1 MQFKRFIVTL
11 LGINDNI
18 FQGFNMYDH
27 EWIVKEMIRRYA
39 VNSHDV
45 NIWLTNLL
53 ASLTWW
59 VGLLFLRQPTAQQAP
74 TGPTRLYRGLLS
86 SFELT

>member
-1 MQFKRFIVTL
+1 MQFKRLIATL

-45 NIWLTNLL
+45 NIWLTHLL
-53 ASLTWW
+53 ASLTWFGW
-59 VGLLFLRQPTAQQAP
+59 PLISGTAHSTASASWADWALQRTAQQ
-74 TGPTRLYRGLLS
+74 
-86 SFELT
+86 F